1 MDVFLKWSQQ
11 DHEMASSTAE
21 RYWYSSFA
29 LLRFFGD
36 KPLDGRSQA
45 VSGVDAAMM
54 ARCGRPDG
62 SLRIRRRRQPKGAT
76 MTKFFEDTEI
86 KIPKLDDPLQ
96 RLARE
101 HNRMGELV
109 ERLLRNIDTEL
120 GEKDEMWWM
129 ELEEDLL
136 AIEARL
142 DSIRCLLNRLE
153 SLRIGVSGT
162 AARVREQGTVERWE
176 RFLFRP
182 RKT

>member
-1 MDVFLKWSQQ
+1 
-11 DHEMASSTAE
+11 
-21 RYWYSSFA
+21 
-29 LLRFFGD
+29 
-36 KPLDGRSQA
+36 
-45 VSGVDAAMM
+45 
-54 ARCGRPDG
+54 
-62 SLRIRRRRQPKGAT
+62 